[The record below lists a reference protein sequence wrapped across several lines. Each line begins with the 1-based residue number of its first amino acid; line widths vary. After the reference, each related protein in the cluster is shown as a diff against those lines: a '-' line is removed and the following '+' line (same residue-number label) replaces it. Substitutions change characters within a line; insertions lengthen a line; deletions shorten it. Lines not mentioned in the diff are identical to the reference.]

1 MRNLAGIKDV
11 LVVRG
16 SQNTGKTK
24 VLKRLYNDFVTSC
37 GSVNCHSEPIRKDKK
52 DIVAR
57 VLLPD
62 GRVLGIA
69 SAGDNADTVLQ
80 GFMSFHDTG
89 QGGFVDGACDIVA
102 IALRTISKGRQF
114 VKRYQPQAT
123 HAEIL
128 FDELRFAYG
137 ANWHLPVVP
146 NTTKLPVKARAQ
158 HSSIILSALHNI
170 IRF

>member
-1 MRNLAGIKDV
+1 MNLAGIKDV

-16 SQNTGKTK
+16 AQNTGKTT
-24 VLKRLYNDFVTSC
+24 VLKKLYADFLALC
-37 GSVNCHSEPIRKDKK
+37 GSSNCHSEPIRKDKN

-128 FDELRFAYG
+128 FDELRSAHG
-137 ANWHLPVVP
+137 ANWHLPFVP
-146 NTTKLPVKARAQ
+146 NTANLPVNARAQ
-158 HSSIILSALHNI
+158 HTSSILSALHNI
-170 IRF
+170 IGF